1 MGAAGDELA
10 FDQTQPAAAL
20 QRLIERDAG
29 LGALLRGLGDIDA
42 VFLRVLEQLP
52 LEPSARRTRRAV
64 DDAQIP
70 LVDLTVLDLLVEDSQ
85 SLRIFRGDDDAAGIA
100 VDSVAQGGGKG
111 VLLQRPPF
119 ALGVEI
125 GLDMVD
131 ERAAVFRAV
140 VRVDGLARLFVDQ
153 QDVFILIDDVQLR
166 RSDGQI
172 GIFFFGGIKKL
183 VVDVYCSV
191 SPAVRRVS
199 RSARLPLSLTRLR
212 RMYFCASEA
221 GSRGTALA
229 RKRSSRC
236 PASFWVIVNSFMA
249 VLTSPILFCAYFT
262 TRPGSC
268 KESAAAEKERKICE
282 KVFDFHAIIRYNIHR
297 TIMDWRALCCWI

>member
-20 QRLIERDAG
+20 QRLVERDAG

-166 RSDGQI
+166 RGDGQI

-183 VVDVYCSV
+183 VVDV
-191 SPAVRRVS
+191 
-199 RSARLPLSLTRLR
+199 
-212 RMYFCASEA
+212 
-221 GSRGTALA
+221 
-229 RKRSSRC
+229 
-236 PASFWVIVNSFMA
+236 
-249 VLTSPILFCAYFT
+249 
-262 TRPGSC
+262 
-268 KESAAAEKERKICE
+268 
-282 KVFDFHAIIRYNIHR
+282 
-297 TIMDWRALCCWI
+297 